1 MLKPTSIYYNT
12 RLEALL
18 KVVLHIAMLTA
29 NSAHKCY
36 ATLIN
41 RILDTIFLIPGHDQ
55 E

>member
-1 MLKPTSIYYNT
+1 MSIYYNT
-12 RLEALL
+12 CIEALL

-29 NSAHKCY
+29 NEAHKCY

-41 RILDTIFLIPGHDQ
+41 RILVAIFLIPGLGQ